1 MLSVT
6 KKKIIL
12 FLTIFAI
19 SSFMLTFTMDA
30 YAQEG
35 ADPVPAEAE
44 AAEAEAASP
53 GVSGDGRTLG
63 TLINNTVKSMQDT
76 PGLLTGLSY
85 LFGLILGF
93 MGVMKLKDHVE
104 NPNQVQ
110 IWDPMKR
117 FLAGGAFF
125 ALPFVI
131 RAAQDTIAVGMDI
144 LKSDNGN
151 YNTSGVSGDGL
162 DAMLVR
168 LMSDIWIPMQYAFI
182 GFCYLAGVVL
192 IIIGIS
198 RLLKTEQEGP
208 RGPLGIG
215 TVMTFLVGG
224 ALLSLNKT
232 LAAAVFS
239 IFNTGAMPNAA
250 LTYTAGMDK
259 AAIGH
264 ANAVIGAIMAFV
276 AVLGWISFIRGFF
289 IMRGV
294 AEGNSQAS
302 AMAGITHILGGA
314 VAINL
319 GGFISAVQNTLQIA
333 NFGLKFS
340 SAEPYITSVTFFA

>member
-12 FLTIFAI
+12 FLAIFAI
-19 SSFMLTFTMDA
+19 STFMLTFTMDA

-131 RAAQDTIAVGMDI
+131 RAAQDTISIGMDI
-144 LKSDNGN
+144 LQGTN
-151 YNTSGVSGDGL
+151 YNTSGVSGTGL
-162 DAMLVR
+162 DAMIVR

-239 IFNTGAMPNAA
+239 IFNTDATNNAA
-250 LTYTAGMDK
+250 LQYTAGMDK